1 MKNGFIVMIYALLL
15 LGTNSANNP
24 YDYSS
29 YKSVSTNTDL
39 SSETVTS
46 STADQS
52 AVYITNSG
60 ITINNSIIEKTSGD
74 SSNTENSEFY
84 GVNAAILVQGGEV
97 TITDGKVTT
106 AAKGANGICAANS
119 GTVTISGT
127 TITSTD
133 SASARGLHAIYLGK
147 VNASDVTISSTCG
160 SCSTLAI
167 DRGERT
173 ISFRGCTLNTAGA
186 GSLLIYLTGNIT
198 VSKKQELKLEHK
210 WLLLKGKILQLNKKV
225 LL

>member
-15 LGTNSANNP
+15 LGINSANNP

-60 ITINNSIIEKTSGD
+60 ITIKNSIIEKTSGD

-84 GVNAAILVQGGEV
+84 E
-97 TITDGKVTT
+97 
-106 AAKGANGICAANS
+106 
-119 GTVTISGT
+119 
-127 TITSTD
+127 
-133 SASARGLHAIYLGK
+133 
-147 VNASDVTISSTCG
+147 
-160 SCSTLAI
+160 
-167 DRGERT
+167 
-173 ISFRGCTLNTAGA
+173 
-186 GSLLIYLTGNIT
+186 
-198 VSKKQELKLEHK
+198 
-210 WLLLKGKILQLNKKV
+210 
-225 LL
+225 